1 MPVETMLSFLNT
13 CTPEAKL
20 GFQVV
25 TQCAP
30 VLKGVKM
37 SNLISVKQGSWLKI
51 REYLKK
57 SRIVCVPL
65 YSDGVKEVLFLYR
78 FDRLRTHLC
87 QEKIRKFLCRY
98 GYTCFDVASV
108 LKRLRERYRT
118 YAQTGEEFP
127 HELGVLLEYPLE
139 DVEGFIANAGQNSLT
154 SRYWKVYHN
163 PQEAE
168 KTFRV
173 YDEAKEQAMREIMD
187 GFALGQVAVS

>member
-1 MPVETMLSFLNT
+1 MPVETMLSFLNN

-108 LKRLRERYRT
+108 LKRLRERYQR